1 MSIIINNEAYKEV
14 YVIWE
19 ALQGYREN
27 CISTDN
33 VEWDSICEAMAYI
46 QEQLNCEWEIR

>member
-14 YVIWE
+14 HVIWE

-27 CISTDN
+27 CISTDDDT
-33 VEWDSICEAMAYI
+33 WDSICESMAYI
-46 QEQLNCEWEIR
+46 QEQLDCEWEIR